1 MDDKAFYT
9 KILGIHLPWFVK
21 QVDINEKDQR
31 VDIYIDHEKDIRVRC
46 PKCKKFFSLYDHAPE
61 RVYRHLDTCQMG
73 TYIHVK
79 PPRVNCP
86 THGIKQIDSEFGE
99 NGSDMT
105 FAFESFVI
113 RVAQECS
120 IEATARLCGLSRGR
134 GWNTLERAVGRG
146 LKRKEHKVPLRI
158 GVDEKSIARGHK
170 YESLVY
176 DQDTGTVEYVCDD
189 RKQESL
195 ESYFRQFKKEDLAK
209 IQSVAMD
216 MWDPYIAATKAHV
229 PEAEK
234 KIVFDR
240 FHVMR
245 HVVDAVDKVRK
256 NENKRLSSMGEE
268 ILKGTKYLWL
278 WSEENI
284 PEWRQEEFN
293 TLRTKDLRVCKAWA
307 IKENLRNMWDYRYEA
322 NMRKFFKKWY
332 YWATHSRLKPVVK
345 AAKTLKSHVDNIVTY
360 ARHRITNALGESV
373 NAKIEKI
380 KRLACG
386 FRNRSNYRTAIY
398 FHCSGLD
405 LFPRPTTVGNLC
417 FRPASTQYIGGTH

>member
-9 KILGIHLPWFVK
+9 KILGIHLPWLVK
-21 QVDINEKDQR
+21 EVIIDEKEQR
-31 VDIYIDHEKDIRVRC
+31 VDIYVDHEKDIQVRC
-46 PKCKKFFSLYDHAPE
+46 PKCKKFFSLYDHSPE
-61 RVYRHLDTCQMG
+61 RIYRHLNTCQMA
-73 TYIHVK
+73 TYIHVRL
-79 PPRVNCP
+79 PRVNCP
-86 THGIKQIDSEFGE
+86 THGVKQIDSEFGE

-105 FAFESFVI
+105 FAYESFVI
-113 RVAQECS
+113 QVAQECS
-120 IEATARLCGLSRGR
+120 IEATGRLCGLSWER
-134 GWNTLERAVGRG
+134 GWNALKRAVERG
-146 LKRKEHKVPLRI
+146 LRRKEHKVPSRI

-176 DQDTGTVEYVCDD
+176 DLDAGTVEYVCDD
-189 RKQESL
+189 RRQESL
-195 ESYFRQFKKEDLAK
+195 ESYYQQFKKKDLAG

-216 MWDPYIAATKAHV
+216 MWDPYIAATKAYV

-245 HVVDAVDKVRK
+245 HVLEAVDKVRK
-256 NENKRLSSMGEE
+256 NEHKRLSKIGEE

-278 WSEENI
+278 WSQENI

-307 IKENLRNMWDYRYEA
+307 IKENLRYMWDYRYEA
-322 NMRKFFKKWY
+322 NMRKFFKRWY
-332 YWATHSRLKPVVK
+332 FWATHSRLKPIIK

-386 FRNRSNYRTAIY
+386 FRNRSHYRTSIY

-405 LFPRPTTVGNLC
+405 LFPRPTLDRTLC
-417 FRPASTQYIGGTH
+417 FKPASIQYIGGTH